1 MNQSDK
7 IEVGPSWFV
16 SRRWVLVFTGVYLAV
31 LVAFAVVADSVDE
44 LPGEVAVS
52 EWVQSWQSSWMDAFM
67 DGISAVGYREVAAPT
82 TLAVVIALAFARLR
96 MEAGVVLAAT
106 TVGYIIN
113 LGLKELIARPRPT
126 ADILRTL
133 PELEDFAFPSGH
145 VMHFAIF
152 LGALAV
158 VLPLDAARPG
168 VRRLVYGL
176 LGFILLATGVSRI
189 YLGAHHLADVV
200 AGYMFG
206 AAVVAVFVVSWR
218 LVMARRAGVAAEG
231 PVPQIIE

>member
-1 MNQSDK
+1 MTPADTNDV
-7 IEVGPSWFV
+7 IEDRSVR
-16 SRRWVLVFTGVYLAV
+16 RRWLMVLAGTYLVV
-31 LVAFAVVADSVDE
+31 LAAFAVVAGSIDE

-67 DGISAVGYREVAAPT
+67 DGISAVGYREVAGPT
-82 TLAVVIALAFARLR
+82 TLAIVIALAFARLR
-96 MEAGVVLAAT
+96 VEAGVVLAAT

-126 ADILRTL
+126 ADVLRTL

-145 VMHFAIF
+145 VMHFAVF
-152 LGALAV
+152 LGTLAV

-168 VRRLVYGL
+168 VRRMVYGL

-189 YLGAHHLADVV
+189 YLGAHHVADVV

-206 AAVVAVFVVSWR
+206 AAVAAVFVVSLR
-218 LVMARRAGVAAEG
+218 LVVARRAGIAAEG